1 MNKLVNLLTCKF
13 ISNNKTRQG
22 TRKEKRHKKNCKTV
36 KL

>member
-13 ISNNKTRQG
+13 ISNKTRQG